1 MPNIKSMET
10 TLLIRTARP
19 ADAAHLF
26 RLASLD
32 DARSIDNEHAL
43 VAEFGGEIVA
53 AIDVPERRAIA
64 DPFRHTSSYV
74 ELLRMRAEQ
83 LDPAEEPVI
92 AHPAHAAHASAY
104 A

>member
-1 MPNIKSMET
+1 MES

-19 ADAAHLF
+19 SDAAHLF

-32 DARSIDNEHAL
+32 DARSIDSDNAL

-53 AIDVPERRAIA
+53 AIDVNERRAIA
-64 DPFRHTSSYV
+64 DPFRRTLSYV
-74 ELLRMRAEQ
+74 ELLQMRAEQ
-83 LDPAEEPVI
+83 LDPADEPAI
-92 AHPAHAAHASAY
+92 AHPAHATHASAY

>member
-19 ADAAHLF
+19 GDAADLF

-32 DARSIDNEHAL
+32 DARSIDNGNAL
-43 VAEFGGEIVA
+43 VAEFAGEIVA
-53 AIDVPERRAIA
+53 AIDVSERRAIA
-64 DPFRHTSSYV
+64 DPFRRTSSYV
-74 ELLRMRAEQ
+74 DLLHMRAEQ
-83 LDPAEEPVI
+83 LEPADEPVA
-92 AHPAHAAHASAY
+92 AHTAHAAHASAY